1 VDIDD
6 VKNPEH
12 RKGRREP
19 VKKKKPR
26 PWWWSRLPDLTEEE
40 ARRARFAAQTARAE
54 FGRFYWSDQL
64 RRQMERELEQSR
76 RRQREAAER
85 RRRRQRNGGGK

>member
-6 VKNPEH
+6 LKNPEY
-12 RKGRREP
+12 RKGRC
-19 VKKKKPR
+19 KPAQVERSAPPPRR
-26 PWWWSRLPDLTEEE
+26 PAPSEG
-40 ARRARFAAQTARAE
+40 ARQAHFAAQIARAE

-64 RRQMERELEQSR
+64 RRRMDRELEQSH

-85 RRRRQRNGGGK
+85 KRQRQRNGRGK